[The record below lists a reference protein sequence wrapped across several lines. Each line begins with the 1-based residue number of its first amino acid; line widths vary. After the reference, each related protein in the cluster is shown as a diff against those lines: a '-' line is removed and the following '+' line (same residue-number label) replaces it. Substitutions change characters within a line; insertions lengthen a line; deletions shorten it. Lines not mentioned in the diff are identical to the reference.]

1 MLWFGWILL
10 ALRMA
15 NHWSSCYPG
24 LSRVV
29 TVGVT
34 ELLFLVEIMVI
45 QWVCSWANLLISERT
60 SSHFCEEPGK
70 VFMVSLEG
78 DLGQWFRDVVFNLC
92 PAKDSEL
99 FRTTDHLFTS
109 LGLKKKKKV
118 QEHLPGDCMGMEGK
132 SAVHFYLFRGKGCI
146 KIKGII
152 DWGISHITFILW
164 FFSKIKD
171 V

>member
-109 LGLKKKKKV
+109 LGLKKKKKGTGTPTWGLYGNGR
-118 QEHLPGDCMGMEGK
+118 EKCSTLLPFQREGLYK
-132 SAVHFYLFRGKGCI
+132 NKRHYRLRYFPHNFYTVI
-146 KIKGII
+146 
-152 DWGISHITFILW
+152 
-164 FFSKIKD
+164 FFKD
-171 V
+171 